1 MTTNQI
7 ISLIFVIPGALFLLA
22 SGFMSRRLTREVPP
36 NLLGRWRA
44 LTLLVYFFFWGYV
57 FFLLIQVRGI
67 LFPLEIVSGAIFFGG
82 AIFVFLVI
90 GLSRFTIRKTRESE
104 MQLLAANERMRAKN
118 IEMEREIAA
127 RLVAEGQ
134 ARLRMQHLATLHS
147 IDLVITSNL
156 DLRLTMRL
164 LLEQIVPQLGADA
177 GAVLLLNPYTQIL
190 EYGGGWGFN
199 TEIIERSQLRLG
211 EGAAGQAAQERRMV
225 FLAPINAPG
234 SPFLRRELV
243 NDEQFV
249 SYCAVPLIGKGQV
262 KGVLELFLRRDFTP
276 EEEWKEF
283 LDALAVQAAI
293 AIDNAT
299 LVRRLQDSNAE
310 LILAYDTTIEGW
322 SRALELR
329 DKETEGHTQRAT
341 ALTVMV
347 ARAMGMK
354 EEVVAH
360 VRRGALLHDIGKM
373 AVPDT
378 ILLKDGP
385 LSPEEQKV
393 MRQHPLYAFELLTPI
408 AYLRPA
414 IDIPYCH
421 HEWWD
426 GSGYPRGLNGEQ
438 IPLAARIFAIADT
451 WDALVSAR
459 RYHPAWSVEKAADH
473 IRSRA
478 GSQFDPALVARFL
491 EIINNG
497 EAGGKTRGIT

>member
-1 MTTNQI
+1 MTTPQL
-7 ISLIFVIPGALFLLA
+7 ISLILVIPGALFMLA
-22 SGFMSRRLTREVPP
+22 SGFMSRWLIREVPP
-36 NLLGRWRA
+36 NLLVRWRA
-44 LTLLVYFFFWGYV
+44 LTMLVYFFFWGYV
-57 FFLLIQVRGI
+57 LFLLIQARGL
-67 LFPLEIVSGAIFFGG
+67 LFPPEIVTGVIFLGG

-104 MQLLAANERMRAKN
+104 VQLLAANEGMAAKN
-118 IEMEREIAA
+118 AELEREITA
-127 RLVAEGQ
+127 RLAAEAQ
-134 ARLRMQHLATLHS
+134 ALRRMQHLTTLHA

-190 EYGGGWGFN
+190 EYGAGWGFN
-199 TEIIERSQLRLG
+199 TAVIERSELRLG
-211 EGAAGQAAQERRMV
+211 EGAAGMAAQERRMV
-225 FLAPINAPG
+225 ILSPINVAG
-234 SPFLRRELV
+234 APFLRRELV
-243 NDEQFV
+243 GDENFV

-262 KGVLELFLRRDFTP
+262 KGVLELFLRRDFAP

-283 LDALAVQAAI
+283 FHALAVQAAI

-299 LVRRLQDSNAE
+299 LFKGLQDSNAE

-329 DKETEGHTQRAT
+329 DKETEGHTQRAM
-341 ALTVMV
+341 ALTITV
-347 ARAMGMK
+347 ARAIGMK
-354 EEVVAH
+354 EEQLVH

-385 LSPEEQKV
+385 LTPQEQEM
-393 MRQHPLYAFELLTPI
+393 MRQHPRYAFELLVPI
-408 AYLRPA
+408 VYLRPA

-426 GSGYPRGLNGEQ
+426 GSGYPRGLKGEQ

-451 WDALVSAR
+451 WDALISVR
-459 RYHPAWSVEKAADH
+459 RYHPPWSPEKAAAH
-473 IRSRA
+473 IRSLA
-478 GSQFDPALVARFL
+478 GTQFDPALVAQFL
-491 EIINNG
+491 AVVERGTAG
-497 EAGGKTRGIT
+497 EKYRA

>member
-1 MTTNQI
+1 MTTVQI
-7 ISLIFVIPGALFLLA
+7 VSLILVIPGVLFMLA
-22 SGFMSRRLTREVPP
+22 SGFMSRWLIREVPP
-36 NLLGRWRA
+36 NLLFRWRA
-44 LTLLVYFFFWGYV
+44 MTMLVYFFFWGYV
-57 FFLLIQVRGI
+57 LFLLIQLRGI
-67 LFPLEIVSGAIFFGG
+67 LFPLEIVTGAVFLGG
-82 AIFVFLVI
+82 AIFVFLVV

-104 MQLLAANERMRAKN
+104 LQLLAANETLAAN
-118 IEMEREIAA
+118 NRELQQEVAA
-127 RLVAEGQ
+127 RLAAEGQ
-134 ARLRMQHLATLHS
+134 ARRRMQHLATLHA

-164 LLEQIVPQLGADA
+164 FLEQIVPQLGVDA
-177 GAVLLLNPYTQIL
+177 GSVLLLNPHTQVL
-190 EYGGGWGFN
+190 EYCAGWGFDSAL
-199 TEIIERSQLRLG
+199 IEQSQLRLG
-211 EGAAGQAAQERRMV
+211 EGAAGMAAQERQTL
-225 FLAPINAPG
+225 FLSPIDRPG

-243 NDEQFV
+243 ADGHFLA
-249 SYCAVPLIGKGQV
+249 YCAVPLVGKGQV
-262 KGVLELFLRRDFTP
+262 KGVLELFLRREFTP
-276 EEEWKEF
+276 EAEWKEF

-299 LVRRLQDSNAE
+299 LFKGLQDSNAE

-341 ALTVMV
+341 TLTLTV

-354 EEVVAH
+354 EEQLVH

-373 AVPDT
+373 AVADT

-385 LSPEEQKV
+385 LTPEEQAI
-393 MRQHPLYAFELLTPI
+393 MRQHPRHAFDLLFPI

-426 GSGYPRGLNGEQ
+426 GSGYPRGLKGEQ

-451 WDALVSAR
+451 WDALVSDR
-459 RYHPAWSVEKAADH
+459 RYHQAWSAGEAASR
-473 IRSRA
+473 IRAQA
-478 GSQFDPALVARFL
+478 GTQFDPALVARFF
-491 EIINNG
+491 EVIESG
-497 EAGGKTRGIT
+497 TTTG

>member
-1 MTTNQI
+1 MTTSQI
-7 ISLIFVIPGALFLLA
+7 ISLIFVVPGALFLLA
-22 SGFMSRRLTREVPP
+22 SGFMSRWLAREVPR

-44 LTLLVYFFFWGYV
+44 LTMLIYFFFWGYLL
-57 FFLLIQVRGI
+57 FLLIQMRGI
-67 LFPLEIVSGAIFFGG
+67 PFPLEIVTGAIFLGG
-82 AIFVFLVI
+82 AIFVFLII

-104 MQLLAANERMRAKN
+104 VQLLAVNETLAAKN
-118 IEMEREIAA
+118 TELEGEVAA
-127 RLVAEGQ
+127 RLAAEEQ
-134 ARLRMQHLATLHS
+134 ALRRMQHLTTLHA

-164 LLEQIVPQLGADA
+164 FLEQIVPQLGADA
-177 GAVLLLNPYTQIL
+177 GAVLLLNPHTQIL
-190 EYGGGWGFN
+190 EYGAGWGFN
-199 TEIIERSQLRLG
+199 TEIVEYSELRLG
-211 EGAAGQAAQERRMV
+211 EGAAGLAARERRAV
-225 FLAPINAPG
+225 ILSPLDQPG

-243 NDEQFV
+243 SDERFV
-249 SYCAVPLIGKGQV
+249 FYCAVPLVGKGQV
-262 KGVLELFLRRDFTP
+262 KGVLELFLRRAFEP
-276 EEEWKEF
+276 EAEWKEF

-293 AIDNAT
+293 AIDNAM
-299 LVRRLQDSNAE
+299 LFKGLQDSNAE

-322 SRALELR
+322 SHALELR

-341 ALTVMV
+341 ATTVRV

-354 EEVVAH
+354 EEQLVH

-378 ILLKDGP
+378 VLMKDGP
-385 LSPEEQKV
+385 LTPDEQQV
-393 MRQHPLYAFELLTPI
+393 MRQHPRYAFELLSPI

-426 GSGYPRGLNGEQ
+426 GSGYPRGLKGEQ

-451 WDALVSAR
+451 WDALISER
-459 RYHPAWSVEKAADH
+459 RYHAAWSAEDATAH

-478 GSQFDPALVARFL
+478 GTQFDPALVERFL
-491 EIINNG
+491 ES
-497 EAGGKTRGIT
+497 ITVPAA

>member
-1 MTTNQI
+1 MTTIQI
-7 ISLIFVIPGALFLLA
+7 ISMILVLPGALFMLA
-22 SGFMSRRLTREVPP
+22 SGFLSRWLIREVPP
-36 NLLGRWRA
+36 QLLGRWRA
-44 LTLLVYFFFWGYV
+44 LTMLVYFFFWGYV
-57 FFLLIQVRGI
+57 LFLLIQLEGI
-67 LFPLEIVSGAIFFGG
+67 PFPLEIVTGAVFLGG

-104 MQLLAANERMRAKN
+104 VRLLAANQTLAAKN
-118 IEMEREIAA
+118 TELEGEITA
-127 RLVAEGQ
+127 RLAAESQ
-134 ARLRMQHLATLHS
+134 ARRRMQHLTTLHA

-164 LLEQIVPQLGADA
+164 FLEQIVPQLGVDA

-190 EYGGGWGFN
+190 EYGAGWGFN
-199 TEIIERSQLRLG
+199 TGIIEHSELRLG

-225 FLAPINAPG
+225 ILSPIDQPD
-234 SPFLRRELV
+234 SPFVRRELV
-243 NDEQFV
+243 TDERFV
-249 SYCAVPLIGKGQV
+249 FYCAVPLVGKGQV
-262 KGVLELFLRRDFTP
+262 KGVLELFMRREFVP

-283 LDALAVQAAI
+283 LDALSVQAAI

-299 LVRRLQDSNAE
+299 LFRGLQDSNAE

-322 SRALELR
+322 SHALELR

-341 ALTVMV
+341 ATTVRV
-347 ARAMGMK
+347 ARDMGLK
-354 EEVVAH
+354 EEQLVH

-378 ILLKDGP
+378 ILMKDGP
-385 LSPEEQKV
+385 LTPEEQEV
-393 MRQHPLYAFELLTPI
+393 MRRHPRYAFELLAPI

-426 GSGYPRGLNGEQ
+426 GSGYPRGLKGEQ
-438 IPLAARIFAIADT
+438 IPLPARIFAIADT

-459 RYHPAWSVEKAADH
+459 RYHPAWSADEAAAH
-473 IRSRA
+473 IRSLA
-478 GSQFDPALVARFL
+478 GSQFDPALVGRFL
-491 EIINNG
+491 EIVG
-497 EAGGKTRGIT
+497 TGRGNEDAHP